1 MKYIYHKIKL
11 VPVAEYTPLSSIF
24 PSELRTVS
32 QFSQTKLDIPSMSQ
46 NKLVKTSY
54 TWTNLSITANYR
66 LFNNKMLARGTI
78 SLMDSRSKINS
89 QLLGIRAGAD
99 YQIQTNLSAAFTGY
113 IRIYNVPSEKF
124 FETNSSGIVVTL
136 NYNF

>member
-1 MKYIYHKIKL
+1 M
-11 VPVAEYTPLSSIF
+11 
-24 PSELRTVS
+24 
-32 QFSQTKLDIPSMSQ
+32 
-46 NKLVKTSY
+46 VKTSY

-89 QLLGIRAGAD
+89 QLFGIRVGAD
-99 YQIQTNLSAAFTGY
+99 YQMQTNLSAAFTGY

>member
-1 MKYIYHKIKL
+1 MGDFEI
-11 VPVAEYTPLSSIF
+11 SNF
-24 PSELRTVS
+24 SE
-32 QFSQTKLDIPSMSQ
+32 

-78 SLMDSRSKINS
+78 SLMDSRSKVNS

-113 IRIYNVPSEKF
+113 IRIYSVPSQKF
-124 FETNSSGIVVTL
+124 IETNSSGIVVTL